1 MGIGQGENGLDIGG
15 LIQSASN
22 YVAQHKVRRDLI
34 LAIGPGRNLTRD
46 LILVRL
52 GNHLLKVLFEIFSR
66 VNIEVC
72 RTA

>member
-34 LAIGPGRNLTRD
+34 LAIGPGENLARD

-52 GNHLLKVLFEIFSR
+52 GNHLLKVLFETFPG
-66 VNIEVC
+66 VVIEVC
-72 RTA
+72 CAT